1 MPTSKR
7 TERLKQRALATLRT
21 PRPASLAQHP
31 PPRRGYRVVA
41 VSLYRPELEWLDQ
54 ATNLLRIAG
63 HAKASR
69 SLVVRE
75 AILRLQ
81 EAAWKLNPQELLQ
94 DFMRRQSQ
102 RQARA
107 LGGPI

>member
-1 MPTSKR
+1 MAASKK
-7 TERLKQRALATLRT
+7 TEHLKQRALAGLRA
-21 PRPASLAQHP
+21 PKPASLLE
-31 PPRRGYRVVA
+31 PPRSRPRYRVVA
-41 VSLYRPELEWLDQ
+41 VSLYAPELDWLEH
-54 ATNLLRIAG
+54 ATHLLQIAG

-81 EAAWKLNPQELLQ
+81 EATWKLNPQQLLH
-94 DFMRRQSQ
+94 DFMERQSV

-107 LGGPI
+107 RGGPV